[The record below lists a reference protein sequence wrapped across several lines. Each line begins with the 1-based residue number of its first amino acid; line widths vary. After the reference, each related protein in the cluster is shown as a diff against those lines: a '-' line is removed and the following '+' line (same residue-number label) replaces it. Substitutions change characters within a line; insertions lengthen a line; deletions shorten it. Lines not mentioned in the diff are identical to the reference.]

1 MADILHLKPPATT
14 STTPMTQTENSELR
28 PYLNRVAAK
37 YEQSRFIDSD
47 PICIP
52 HAYQSRQDQEL
63 IGLFAALLAWGRRDV
78 LIRKLEDLSERMEY
92 KPYRF
97 IYDFRLERDAGK
109 LDGFGHR
116 TFKTEDALELI
127 LRLQSLIKRH
137 GTIETVCRAA
147 LIGQKVHIGPAIE
160 ALSKTL
166 LSEPVMAPVRLR
178 KHIARPSTG
187 SACKRLCMYFRWM
200 VRPGPVDLGIWN
212 SIRTDQLI
220 LPLDVHSGRQG
231 RAVGLIKRRSND
243 WKTALELTEAC
254 KRLDSNDPCKYDFAL
269 FGTGA
274 AGEILVRPHQNN

>member
-1 MADILHLKPPATT
+1 MEESD
-14 STTPMTQTENSELR
+14 LR
-28 PYLNRVAAK
+28 PYLNRIAAK
-37 YEQSRFIDSD
+37 YEQRRFIDSD

-52 HAYQSRQDQEL
+52 HAFQSRQDQEL

-78 LIRKLEDLSERMEY
+78 LIRKLEELSERMEY
-92 KPYRF
+92 KPHRF
-97 IYDFRLERDAGK
+97 IHDFRLERDARK
-109 LDGFGHR
+109 LDRFGHR
-116 TFKTEDALELI
+116 TFMTADAIELI
-127 LRLQSLIKRH
+127 LRLQSLIKRY
-137 GTIETVCRAA
+137 GTVEKVCQSA
-147 LIGQKVHIGPAIE
+147 LTEQDGHIGPAIE

-166 LSEPVMAPVRLR
+166 LSEPVQAPVRLR

-187 SACKRLCMYFRWM
+187 SACKRLCMFFRWM

-254 KRLDSNDPCKYDFAL
+254 KRLDPDDPCKYDFAL

-274 AGEILVRPHQNN
+274 AGEVLARPHLND